1 MEGYS
6 AKIIASSREL
16 TAKEKV
22 MLKDKANAVAL
33 DAACENGNV
42 VTFAPAGYAVVEI
55 HNEKSERKDYENY
68 LIFDKNGKKYATSSP
83 SFWCSFKDIW
93 DEMAEVDEEWELACF
108 KLDSKNYKGKQFLT
122 CSIV

>member
-6 AKIIASSREL
+6 AKITASSREL

-22 MLKDKANAVAL
+22 MFKDKSNAIAL
-33 DAACENGNV
+33 DTACENGNV
-42 VTFAPAGYAVVEI
+42 ITFHPVGYVVVQI

-68 LIFDKNGKKYATSSP
+68 ILFDENGQKYATSSP
-83 SFWCSFKDIW
+83 SFWSTFRDIY
-93 DEMAEVDEEWELACF
+93 DEMCEVDEPWELSCF
-108 KLDSKNYKGKQFLT
+108 KVDSKNYKGKQFLT